1 MSAGKLPEG
10 WVETNLQNVA
20 SWGSGGTPSRN
31 HDEYYNGNI
40 PWIKT
45 GDLGPKIITNAS
57 EGDAANLLI

>member
-57 EGDAANLLI
+57 